1 MPLNR
6 VPVKSRMRNEA
17 MQDMK
22 GPERSPKGE
31 QSQLPVYHDSGFNQV
46 QLCYLNNGLE

>member
-17 MQDMK
+17 MQDTK
-22 GPERSPKGE
+22 GPERRAKSI
-31 QSQLPVYHDSGFNQV
+31 VYHDNGFNQV
-46 QLCYLNNGLE
+46 QLCYLNNGLGLYSF